1 MNSNVS
7 DLTFEEL
14 LTKLKLD
21 SLSWYK
27 DEIPDEYLDVANHLY
42 KVRAFFKDK
51 NSPFIKDIES
61 HVLNSLLL
69 LRNTMSDEIKNL

>member
-1 MNSNVS
+1 MSINVS

-27 DEIPDEYLDVANHLY
+27 DEIPDEYLDTANHLY

-51 NSPFIKDIES
+51 KSPFIKDIDN
-61 HVLNSLLL
+61 HILNSLVL
-69 LRNTMSDEIKNL
+69 LRSTLCNEIKNI